1 VSAPKTEPPTVI
13 VAATAPSRVAVQV
26 EASRGT
32 DWRVRELEDAELRSW
47 LSFA

>member
-1 VSAPKTEPPTVI
+1 M
-13 VAATAPSRVAVQV
+13 APSRVAVQV
-26 EASRGT
+26 EISRGT